1 MAKFCFNIS
10 YIISV
15 LKAVKQMKLLE
26 ITCPSCKTILV
37 IDRIDGK
44 VVEERKPILKQSTGD
59 RFKDA
64 IIKAKKQKAVREKK
78 FKESEEAH
86 KKRPESLRNIF
97 NKSLKKVKEEDDGSK
112 PLTPFDYD

>member
-1 MAKFCFNIS
+1 MKFF
-10 YIISV
+10 
-15 LKAVKQMKLLE
+15 E
-26 ITCPSCKTILV
+26 IKCPCCNTILV

-44 VVEERKPILKQSTGD
+44 VIEERKPILEQSTGD

-64 IIKAKKQKAVREKK
+64 LIKSKRQKAVVEKK

-86 KKRPESLRNIF
+86 KNRSESLQNIF
-97 NKSLKKVKEEDDGSK
+97 NKSLKNVKESGDKSK